1 MTPYPPTLRSQMDEV
16 PEPEEIDEFFET
28 YDEDKDGKVGFQEI
42 VEVDARNVRETDY
55 AGDAEAEA

>member
-1 MTPYPPTLRSQMDEV
+1 MRTPQMDEV

-42 VEVDARNVRETDY
+42 VEVDARNVRESDY

>member
-1 MTPYPPTLRSQMDEV
+1 MTHLPRCAPQMDEV

-42 VEVDARNVRETDY
+42 VEVDARNVRESDY

>member
-1 MTPYPPTLRSQMDEV
+1 MTPPTMRAPQMDEV

>member
-1 MTPYPPTLRSQMDEV
+1 MRSQMDEV

-28 YDEDKDGKVGFQEI
+28 YDEDKDGKAGFQEI